1 MVLNLLSTAAMV
13 RLGRVYDNWMVGVAL
28 TNRKLQRRGAR
39 ILEEASGASASE
51 AARALGKS
59 GHGRSNAL
67 RADRLRVA
75 LVMLK
80 TGVSASEARRRLDE
94 SSGDVRRALKG
105 ER

>member
-1 MVLNLLSTAAMV
+1 MV

-28 TNRKLQRRGAR
+28 TNRKLRRRGVR

-59 GHGRSNAL
+59 GHGRGNAL

-80 TGVSASEARRRLDE
+80 AGVGPSEAQRRLDE
-94 SSGDVRRALKG
+94 SNGDLRRALMDK
-105 ER
+105 R